1 MRRVKQ
7 KLLFVRGMHMNS
19 RNKTTA
25 EQPGNA
31 DILAQLFEEQS
42 RTEHYITAVS
52 IYLDHYE
59 KMYESANRDIDSA
72 NPQIY
77 SAGSYDECC
86 TFLGHAKR
94 RNARLLAEIGV
105 LIKSLNDQEKA
116 E

>member
-1 MRRVKQ
+1 
-7 KLLFVRGMHMNS
+7 MNS
-19 RNKTTA
+19 RNKT

-52 IYLDHYE
+52 DILDHYE

-77 SAGSYDECC
+77 SAGSYDDFCG
-86 TFLGHAKR
+86 FLGAARR
-94 RNARLLAEIGV
+94 RNARLLAEIGA

>member
-1 MRRVKQ
+1 
-7 KLLFVRGMHMNS
+7 MNS
-19 RNKTTA
+19 RNKT

-52 IYLDHYE
+52 NILDHYE

-77 SAGSYDECC
+77 RAGSYDEFCG
-86 TFLGHAKR
+86 FLGHAKR

-105 LIKSLNDQEKA
+105 LLKSLNDPEKA